1 MPWAI
6 QTLKNAKRCL
16 NSRILAVEKAK
27 GWPFKWPG
35 LYRAGPS
42 EGQPSLGMAVSEV
55 SLLASSQMPAF
66 CRAGLRPAFLIRLRF
81 RALVSLQSI
90 FSFVRFKINW
100 GHHNKCPST

>member
-6 QTLKNAKRCL
+6 LTLKNAKCCL

-27 GWPFKWPG
+27 GWPFKWQS
-35 LYRAGPS
+35 LSKAGPS
-42 EGQPSLGMAVSEV
+42 DGQPSLGPAVSEV

-81 RALVSLQSI
+81 RTLKVVVVAVG
-90 FSFVRFKINW
+90 K
-100 GHHNKCPST
+100 